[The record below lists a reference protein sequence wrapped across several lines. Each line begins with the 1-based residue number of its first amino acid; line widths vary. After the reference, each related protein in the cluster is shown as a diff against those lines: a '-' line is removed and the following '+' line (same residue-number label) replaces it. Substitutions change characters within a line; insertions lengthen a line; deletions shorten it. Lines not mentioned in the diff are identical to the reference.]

1 MAIAPAQQ
9 RSGQRALNI
18 VLISITGLILD
29 IFVIQPTAE
38 PITVLGQNELNH
50 DFASDQAAQ
59 RMSRKIHS

>member
-38 PITVLGQNELNH
+38 PINRSWPE
-50 DFASDQAAQ
+50 
-59 RMSRKIHS
+59 